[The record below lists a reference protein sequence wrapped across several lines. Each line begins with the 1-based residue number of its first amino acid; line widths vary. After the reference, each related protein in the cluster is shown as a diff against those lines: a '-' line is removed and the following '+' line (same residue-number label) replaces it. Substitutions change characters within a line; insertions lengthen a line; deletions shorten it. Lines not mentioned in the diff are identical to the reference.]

1 MDIPLSL
8 VLFDNLIPVEIMENE
23 KNHIIPYSTFL
34 LVLAGLVLL
43 TLTSVAVTKIY
54 LGTLT
59 VFIAL
64 FIAALKSAFVLRVFM
79 HLKFENRMFTLMVI
93 AVTLLIGVVI
103 IITLLDYLFR

>member
-1 MDIPLSL
+1 MDISLSL
-8 VLFDNLIPVEIMENE
+8 ILFDYLKLSEIMENE
-23 KNHIIPYSTFL
+23 KNHIIPYRTFL
-34 LVLAGLVLL
+34 IVLAGLIVL

-64 FIAALKSAFVLRVFM
+64 FIAALKSTFVLRVFM
-79 HLKFENRMFTLMVI
+79 HLKFENKMFTLMVI

-103 IITLLDYLFR
+103 FITLLDYLFR